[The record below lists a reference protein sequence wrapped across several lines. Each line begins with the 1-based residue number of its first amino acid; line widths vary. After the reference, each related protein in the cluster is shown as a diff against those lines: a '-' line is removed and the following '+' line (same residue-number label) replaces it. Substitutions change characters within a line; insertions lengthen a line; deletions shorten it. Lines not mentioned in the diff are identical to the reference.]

1 MTTYFTSDLHFLH
14 KNIIAYN
21 RPYYSDVEEMNEQ
34 SSLFNDLGLDSL
46 DAVELIMKCEK
57 KYNIKISDNVVKNI
71 HSVSDL
77 IDIINLLNTN

>member
-1 MTTYFTSDLHFLH
+1 MKRKEIFNSL
-14 KNIIAYN
+14 KSIIKDIVGF
-21 RPYYSDVEEMNEQ
+21 DVEEMNEQ

-57 KYNIKISDNVVKNI
+57 KYNIKISDNVVKNL

>member
-1 MTTYFTSDLHFLH
+1 MKRKEIFNSL
-14 KNIIAYN
+14 KSIIKDIIGF
-21 RPYYSDVEEMNEQ
+21 DVEEMNEQ

-57 KYNIKISDNVVKNI
+57 KYNIKISDNVVKKI
-71 HSVSDL
+71 HTISDL

>member
-1 MTTYFTSDLHFLH
+1 MKRKEIFNSL
-14 KNIIAYN
+14 KSIIKDIVGF
-21 RPYYSDVEEMNEQ
+21 DVEEMNEQ

-77 IDIINLLNTN
+77 IDIINLLNAN

>member
-1 MTTYFTSDLHFLH
+1 MKRKEIFNSL
-14 KNIIAYN
+14 KPIIKDIVGF
-21 RPYYSDVEEMNEQ
+21 DVEEMNEQ

-57 KYNIKISDNVVKNI
+57 KYNIKISDNVIKNI

-77 IDIINLLNTN
+77 IDIINLLNAN

>member
-1 MTTYFTSDLHFLH
+1 MKRKEIFNSL
-14 KNIIAYN
+14 KSIIKDIIGF
-21 RPYYSDVEEMNEQ
+21 DVEEMNEQ

-77 IDIINLLNTN
+77 IDIINLLNAN

>member
-1 MTTYFTSDLHFLH
+1 MKRKEIFNSL
-14 KNIIAYN
+14 KSIIKDIVGF
-21 RPYYSDVEEMNEQ
+21 DVEEMNEQ

-77 IDIINLLNTN
+77 IDIINSLI

>member
-1 MTTYFTSDLHFLH
+1 MKRKEIFNSL
-14 KNIIAYN
+14 KSIIKDIVGF
-21 RPYYSDVEEMNEQ
+21 DVEEMNEQ

>member
-1 MTTYFTSDLHFLH
+1 MKRKEIFNSL
-14 KNIIAYN
+14 KPIIKDIVGF
-21 RPYYSDVEEMNEQ
+21 DVEEMNEQ

-77 IDIINLLNTN
+77 IDIINLLNAN